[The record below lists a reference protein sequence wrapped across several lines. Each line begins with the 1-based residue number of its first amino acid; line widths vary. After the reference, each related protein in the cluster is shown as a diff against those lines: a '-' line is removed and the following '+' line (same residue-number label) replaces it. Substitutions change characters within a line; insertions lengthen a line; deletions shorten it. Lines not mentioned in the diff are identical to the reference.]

1 MEKPDVVTRLMEQMN
16 RMSALA
22 KTFEAAGKMISK
34 ADKVKMMN
42 VERVKLEALKAE
54 QLEQAAPQAE
64 EHEEGAAASWGSVLA
79 SAAQARKTRA
89 EYVDF
94 PCSKYASHPE
104 IFKHCTFSTFAIGRE
119 AIRKS
124 ILDNTLYQDIHQTKE
139 ALTQRMNGRVS
150 GAGAPGNGYLDWEF
164 DDGRGIRCGSRYIMI
179 YHDMI

>member
-16 RMSALA
+16 RMAALA

-34 ADKVKMMN
+34 ADKVKIMN

-94 PCSKYASHPE
+94 PCSKYASDPNIHV
-104 IFKHCTFSTFAIGRE
+104 HCTYTTFKLGRE
-119 AIRKS
+119 TIRQC
-124 ILDNTLYQDIHQTKE
+124 ILENKLYEDVNQTRE
-139 ALTQRMNGRVS
+139 AMTNRMAGRVG
-150 GAGAPGNGYLDWEF
+150 GAGAPGNGSLDWEF
-164 DDGRGIRCGSRYIMI
+164 DDGRGLRWVADDIE
-179 YHDMI
+179 

>member
-1 MEKPDVVTRLMEQMN
+1 MAQPDVVALLMEQM
-16 RMSALA
+16 RMMGELA
-22 KTFEAAGKMISK
+22 KALEAAGKMISK
-34 ADKVKMMN
+34 AEKTQIMAIEK
-42 VERVKLEALKAE
+42 RKLEALKRAHLAQE
-54 QLEQAAPQAE
+54 VPQVLP
-64 EHEEGAAASWGSVLA
+64 GAWAGVLA
-79 SAAQARKTRA
+79 PELPQRKKRA
-89 EYVDF
+89 DYVDF